1 MNNCVEKVDEIDCMS
16 NAIGEGL
23 NLAVSRIDA
32 DLRELDEHVTRRR
45 RECENNEVVID
56 LCQGRISELE
66 RIIEAQAQTIAH
78 LEERMEEVACRCCAQ
93 DKGKGKQR
101 AVVPDSLVLGSPIVL
116 AQTSDPEES
125 SDSSYVTPPLA
136 AWSPSIV
143 ALRSITPLQL
153 VDEEQDVPMRPPG
166 ISWSLTQE
174 VSEEK
179 DEDLVFHSG
188 MATMA
193 KNVLN
198 HLGVVRGQQAYRTLG
213 PPKHLFN
220 PYPTVR
226 RFLESSKRVRH
237 YQVGEDVGRGCGAEP
252 AV

>member
-1 MNNCVEKVDEIDCMS
+1 MNNYVEKVDEIDCTS

-32 DLRELDEHVTRRR
+32 DLQELDECVTRRR

-66 RIIEAQAQTIAH
+66 CITEAQAQTIAR
-78 LEERMEEVACRCCAQ
+78 LEERMEEVACKCCAQ
-93 DKGKGKQR
+93 DNGKGKQR
-101 AVVPDSLVLGSPIVL
+101 AVVSDSPVLGSPIVL
-116 AQTSDPEES
+116 APSSDPEES

-136 AWSPSIV
+136 AWSPSV
-143 ALRSITPLQL
+143 VTLRSITPLQL
-153 VDEEQDVPMRPPG
+153 VDEEQDIPMRPPG
-166 ISWSLTQE
+166 IGWSSTQE
-174 VSEEK
+174 VSRNE
-179 DEDLVFHSG
+179 DEDLVFPHG

-198 HLGVVRGQQAYRTLG
+198 HLGAVCGQRAYRSLG
-213 PPKHLFN
+213 PPKHLFD

-226 RFLESSKRVRH
+226 RFLESSKRV
-237 YQVGEDVGRGCGAEP
+237 
-252 AV
+252 